1 MTAPQSPADLWAA
14 RRILCVQPHYDDN
27 DIGAGGT
34 LARLHDQG
42 TEIIY
47 LTVTDDLVGVVDPHL
62 PDEQAARQL
71 QQEQRQAGTIIGVAR
86 HEWLGYPDAGD
97 YNYFAMRRRVI
108 AAIRRLRPDF
118 LMTCDPWLPYEAHRD
133 HIQTGLAVAEASYLH
148 AMPRLKAG
156 EDRPSDPEADWDYQ
170 PYPIQGVIFYFSHA
184 PNTLVDI
191 DATHAR
197 KRQALA
203 CYQAQFTPDDME
215 RLLRSVED
223 EQRRAAQGEAY
234 THGETF
240 KVLRPD
246 QLHIDT
252 RAWRA

>member
-1 MTAPQSPADLWAA
+1 MVDTQAIPELWAA
-14 RRILCVQPHYDDN
+14 HRILCVQPHYDDN

-47 LTVTDDLVGVVDPHL
+47 LTVTDDLVGVVDPL
-62 PDEQAARQL
+62 LADEQAAQQL
-71 QQEQRQAGTIIGVAR
+71 KQEQHQAGAIIGIDR

-97 YNYFAMRRRVI
+97 YSYFEMRRGVI

-148 AMPRLKAG
+148 AMLRLRS
-156 EDRPSDPEADWDYQ
+156 EPSVDQDYQ

-184 PNTLVDI
+184 PNTTVNI
-191 DATHAR
+191 DGTHAR
-197 KRQALA
+197 KQQALK
-203 CYQAQFTPDDME
+203 CYRAQFTPDEME
-215 RLLRSVED
+215 HLLRSVEAG
-223 EQRRAAQGEAY
+223 QRRTAREEAY
-234 THGETF
+234 TYGEAF
-240 KVLRPD
+240 KVVRPD

-252 RAWRA
+252 HTWQV

>member
-1 MTAPQSPADLWAA
+1 MAANSAILDLWAA

-42 TEIIY
+42 AEIIY

-71 QQEQRQAGTIIGVAR
+71 KQEQRQAGAIIGVDR

-97 YNYFAMRRRVI
+97 YNYFEMRRRVI

-133 HIQTGLAVAEASYLH
+133 HVQTGLAVAEASYLH
-148 AMPRLKAG
+148 AMPRLK
-156 EDRPSDPEADWDYQ
+156 SDPEADQGYQ
-170 PYPIQGVIFYFSHA
+170 PYPIQGVIFYFSHS
-184 PNTLVDI
+184 PNKLIAI

-197 KRQALA
+197 KQQALA
-203 CYQAQFTPDDME
+203 CYQAQFTPEDMG
-215 RLLRSVED
+215 RLLRSVEA
-223 EQRRAAQGEAY
+223 EQRRAAQGEVY
-234 THGETF
+234 THGEAF
-240 KVLRPD
+240 KVLRSD

-252 RAWRA
+252 HAWQV

>member
-1 MTAPQSPADLWAA
+1 MAVSPSFPGLWAA

-34 LARLHDQG
+34 LAHLHDQG
-42 TEIIY
+42 AEIIY
-47 LTVTDDLVGVVDPHL
+47 LTVTDDLVGVVDPLL
-62 PDEQAARQL
+62 PLELARGQL
-71 QQEQRQAGTIIGVAR
+71 KREQRQAGAIIGVDR

-97 YNYFAMRRRVI
+97 YNYFDMRRRVI
-108 AAIRRLRPDF
+108 AAIRRLRPDY

-133 HIQTGLAVAEASYLH
+133 HVQTGLAVAEASYLQ
-148 AMPRLKAG
+148 AMPRLK
-156 EDRPSDPEADWDYQ
+156 SDPEADRDYQ
-170 PYPIQGVIFYFSHA
+170 PYPIQGVIFYFSNA

-197 KRQALA
+197 KQQALA
-203 CYQAQFTPDDME
+203 CYQAQFTPEEMAC
-215 RLLRSVED
+215 LLRSVEA

-234 THGETF
+234 EYGEAF
-240 KVLRPD
+240 KVLRPE

-252 RAWRA
+252 RTWRV

>member
-1 MTAPQSPADLWAA
+1 MAATPAIPDLWAA

-27 DIGAGGT
+27 DIGGGGT

-47 LTVTDDLVGVVDPHL
+47 LTVTDDLVGVVDPYL
-62 PDEQAARQL
+62 ADEQAARQL
-71 QQEQRQAGTIIGVAR
+71 KQEQRQAGAIIGVAR

-97 YNYFAMRRRVI
+97 YNYFEMRRRVI

-133 HIQTGLAVAEASYLH
+133 HVQTGLAVAEASYLH
-148 AMPRLKAG
+148 AMPRLK
-156 EDRPSDPEADWDYQ
+156 SDPEADRDYQ

-184 PNTLVDI
+184 PNAIVDI
-191 DATHAR
+191 DAVYAR
-197 KRQALA
+197 KQQALA
-203 CYQAQFTPDDME
+203 CYQAQFASEDME
-215 RLLRSVED
+215 RLLRSVEA
-223 EQRRAAQGEAY
+223 EQRRVAQGEGY
-234 THGETF
+234 THGEAF
-240 KVLRPD
+240 KVVRPD

-252 RAWRA
+252 RTWQV

>member
-1 MTAPQSPADLWAA
+1 MTVPKPPDLWAA

-47 LTVTDDLVGVVDPHL
+47 LTVTDDLVGVVDPIL

-71 QQEQRQAGTIIGVAR
+71 RQEQRQAGAIIGVDR

-97 YNYFAMRRRVI
+97 YNYFEMRRRVI

-133 HIQTGLAVAEASYLH
+133 HVQTGLAVAEASYLQ
-148 AMPRLKAG
+148 AMPRLKTS
-156 EDRPSDPEADWDYQ
+156 EDRPSDPEADRDHR

-184 PNTLVDI
+184 PNTIIDI

-203 CYQAQFTPDDME
+203 CYRAQFTPEDME
-215 RLLRSVED
+215 RLLRSVEA
-223 EQRRAAQGEAY
+223 EQRRAAQEEAY
-234 THGETF
+234 THGEAF
-240 KVLRPD
+240 KVLRPE

-252 RAWRA
+252 RVWQV

>member
-1 MTAPQSPADLWAA
+1 MTTTSPSPDLWAA
-14 RRILCVQPHYDDN
+14 NRILCVQPHYDDN

-42 TEIIY
+42 AEIIY
-47 LTVTDDLVGVVDPHL
+47 LTVTDDLVGVVDL
-62 PDEQAARQL
+62 LLADEQAARRL
-71 QQEQRQAGTIIGVAR
+71 KQEQRQAGAIIGVSR

-97 YNYFAMRRRVI
+97 YNYFEMRRRVV

-133 HIQTGLAVAEASYLH
+133 HVQTGLAVAEASYLH
-148 AMPRLKAG
+148 AMPRLK
-156 EDRPSDPEADWDYQ
+156 SDPGADRDYQ
-170 PYPIQGVIFYFSHA
+170 PYPIQGVIFYFSHT

-197 KRQALA
+197 KQQALA
-203 CYQAQFTPDDME
+203 CYRAQFTPEEME
-215 RLLRSVED
+215 RLLRSVEA
-223 EQRRAAQGEAY
+223 EQRRAAQGEAHI
-234 THGETF
+234 HGEAF
-240 KVLRPD
+240 KVVRPD

-252 RAWRA
+252 HTWQV